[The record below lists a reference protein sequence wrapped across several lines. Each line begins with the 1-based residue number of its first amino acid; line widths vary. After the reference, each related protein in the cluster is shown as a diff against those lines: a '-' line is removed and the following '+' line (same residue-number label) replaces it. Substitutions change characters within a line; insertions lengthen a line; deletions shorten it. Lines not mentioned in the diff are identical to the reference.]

1 MQIEGEKIARE
12 ATFLYFQREAVK
24 VQILNFRMAEEG
36 GGKDGKKGDVSVC
49 RDFLRN
55 VCTRGDRWDLLQT
68 I

>member
-1 MQIEGEKIARE
+1 
-12 ATFLYFQREAVK
+12 
-24 VQILNFRMAEEG
+24 MAEEG